1 MSISNLINNNEEMLR
16 EAINSG
22 INNDTVYDTL
32 NNLIEK
38 KDKNGKTPKQLSKT
52 IASIIYMKR
61 MVKAHDTEEYY
72 SSIVKNNSERIKSAL
87 MDGINP
93 DEIAIS
99 LIDTINS
106 PGKNSKKRLNFMVK
120 LITKM
125 KKKELKLQRQNES
138 SKGYQKIYSN
148 N

>member
-1 MSISNLINNNEEMLR
+1 MSISKLINNNEEILK

-38 KDKNGKTPKQLSKT
+38 KDRNGKTPKQLSKT
-52 IASIIYMKR
+52 VASIVYMKK
-61 MVKAHDTEEYY
+61 MVKTTDTEEYY
-72 SSIVKNNSERIKSAL
+72 SSVVKNNSERIKSAL
-87 MDGINP
+87 RDGISS
-93 DEIAIS
+93 DEVAIG

-106 PGKNSKKRLNFMVK
+106 PSKNSKKRLNFMVK

-138 SKGYQKIYSN
+138 KGYQKIYSN

>member
-1 MSISNLINNNEEMLR
+1 MHSNLVNNNKEMLK

-32 NNLIEK
+32 NTLIEK
-38 KDKNGKTPKQLSKT
+38 KDRKGRTPKQLPKT
-52 IASIIYMKR
+52 LASIIYMK
-61 MVKAHDTEEYY
+61 KTIKTPDTEEYY
-72 SSIVKNNSERIKSAL
+72 SSVVRNNSERIKSAL
-87 MDGINP
+87 RDGISP
-93 DEIAIS
+93 DEVAIS

-106 PGKNSKKRLNFMVK
+106 PSKNAKKRLNFMVK

-138 SKGYQKIYSN
+138 SKGYQKVYN
-148 N
+148 NN